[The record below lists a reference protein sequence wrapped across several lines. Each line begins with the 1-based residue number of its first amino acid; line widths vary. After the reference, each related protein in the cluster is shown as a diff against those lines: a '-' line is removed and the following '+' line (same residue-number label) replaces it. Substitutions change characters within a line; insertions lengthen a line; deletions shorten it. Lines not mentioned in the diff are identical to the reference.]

1 MECAVIRDWLF
12 RKIDEELSERE
23 NEELNIHLAQ
33 CTACARE
40 FNLLALPHRIASAVP
55 VFEPSAY
62 FNQKLN
68 MRIASE
74 AQNNGFW
81 LAILNP
87 ARRIVPALACITL
100 LLLSVFAYVQLHN
113 SSSDLYTAY
122 NRVFVAEGQPAQI
135 FIKGDAPDD
144 IILNVI
150 YDLESNN
157 NSFEL
162 K

>member
-1 MECAVIRDWLF
+1 
-12 RKIDEELSERE
+12 
-23 NEELNIHLAQ
+23 LAQ
-33 CTACARE
+33 CTACTRE

-55 VFEPSAY
+55 AFEPSAY
-62 FNQKLN
+62 FRQKLS
-68 MRIASE
+68 MRIADE

-100 LLLSVFAYVQLHN
+100 LLLSIFAYAQLHN

-122 NRVFVAEGQPAQI
+122 NRVFVAEGQPVQI
-135 FIKGDAPDD
+135 FIGGDAPDES
-144 IILNVI
+144 ILNAI
-150 YDLESNN
+150 YELESNN
-157 NSFEL
+157 SSSEL